1 MKFSYFFISLLI
13 FSNSFSQS
21 CSLKS
26 FKNKRTAKKI
36 NKLIENNDLLNAK
49 LLLRSSKDHPV
60 FNALKAE
67 IFWIEG
73 DYVNAKKIAN
83 EVLYQCDEQFPVV
96 YYLLAEILYQEK
108 NFIES
113 YSNLKKSMDYGLAGK
128 YLQNAEVFLPKAKI
142 LADILNSPV
151 EYNPRIIEGISTEF
165 DEYLPA
171 ISPDQDYVLF
181 TRRYLKKGID
191 IITPSYQEE
200 FMISKKQ
207 NTTYD
212 KGKALPNPFNIEAN
226 EGGGS
231 LSIDNNMLLFTKCF
245 KVSGNYNNCD
255 IFFSKKV
262 DGKWGAV
269 QSFDKNICPIYSW
282 ESQPSISSD
291 GNTIIFASDR
301 EGGYGGID
309 LYQISKNRFGEWSEP
324 QNLGPKINSLK
335 NEKSPFLHVDGKTL
349 FFASDN
355 FPSLGGYDIF
365 YSRKDSLNKWQK
377 PINIGYP
384 INTSSNE
391 ISLFVSTDGQKAIFA
406 SNNLEG
412 VGGWDLYSFD
422 LYNDAKPQRVFFLK
436 GDVLDI
442 SGNIINDLEIEI
454 KNIRTKE
461 VQKVKVNNGKYAGS
475 LTLGKKDDVLITV
488 KKEGYA
494 FNSKYVSHFDSSF
507 ISPQKVDF
515 LLNEIVE
522 GQSFVLN
529 NIYFDLDSYEINK
542 VTSSIVMEF
551 ADYLKI
557 NKSLMISI
565 NGFTDDIGETSYNQ
579 KLSEKRAFAVY
590 NELIKNGVEAKRLR
604 YQGFGERQ
612 PKNNNSNEEERKL
625 NRRTEFFIV
634 KK

>member
-1 MKFSYFFISLLI
+1 M
-13 FSNSFSQS
+13 
-21 CSLKS
+21 
-26 FKNKRTAKKI
+26 
-36 NKLIENNDLLNAK
+36 
-49 LLLRSSKDHPV
+49 
-60 FNALKAE
+60 
-67 IFWIEG
+67 
-73 DYVNAKKIAN
+73 
-83 EVLYQCDEQFPVV
+83 
-96 YYLLAEILYQEK
+96 
-108 NFIES
+108 
-113 YSNLKKSMDYGLAGK
+113 
-128 YLQNAEVFLPKAKI
+128 
-142 LADILNSPV
+142 
-151 EYNPRIIEGISTEF
+151 
-165 DEYLPA
+165 
-171 ISPDQDYVLF
+171 
-181 TRRYLKKGID
+181 
-191 IITPSYQEE
+191 
-200 FMISKKQ
+200 
-207 NTTYD
+207 
-212 KGKALPNPFNIEAN
+212 
-226 EGGGS
+226 
-231 LSIDNNMLLFTKCF
+231 
-245 KVSGNYNNCD
+245 
-255 IFFSKKV
+255 
-262 DGKWGAV
+262 
-269 QSFDKNICPIYSW
+269 
-282 ESQPSISSD
+282 
-291 GNTIIFASDR
+291 
-301 EGGYGGID
+301 
-309 LYQISKNRFGEWSEP
+309 
-324 QNLGPKINSLK
+324 
-335 NEKSPFLHVDGKTL
+335 

-442 SGNIINDLEIEI
+442 GGNMINDLEIEI

-461 VQKVKVNNGKYAGS
+461 VQKVKVNNGNYAGS
-475 LTLGKKDDVLITV
+475 LTLGKKDDVLISI

-565 NGFTDDIGETSYNQ
+565 NGFTDDIGETAYNQ

-604 YQGFGERQ
+604 YQGFGESQ

>member
-1 MKFSYFFISLLI
+1 MKFLFFFISLLI

-67 IFWIEG
+67 ILWLEG

-96 YYLLAEILYQEK
+96 YYLLAEILYREK

-113 YSNLKKSMDYGLAGK
+113 YSNLKKGMDYGLTDK

-255 IFFSKKV
+255 IFFSIKV

-406 SNNLEG
+406 SSNLDG

-442 SGNIINDLEIEI
+442 GGNIINDLEIEI

-475 LTLGKKDDVLITV
+475 LTLGKKDDVLITI

-551 ADYLKI
+551 ADYLKN

-565 NGFTDDIGETSYNQ
+565 NGYTDDIGETAYNQ

-604 YQGFGERQ
+604 YQGFGESK

>member
-1 MKFSYFFISLLI
+1 MKFLFFFISLLI

-113 YSNLKKSMDYGLAGK
+113 YSNLKKGMDCGLTDK

-171 ISPDQDYVLF
+171 ISPDQDYILF

-200 FMISKKQ
+200 FIISKKQ
-207 NTTYD
+207 NTAYD

-365 YSRKDSLNKWQK
+365 YSRKDSLNNWQK

-406 SNNLEG
+406 SSNLDG

-442 SGNIINDLEIEI
+442 GGNIINDLEIEI

-461 VQKVKVNNGKYAGS
+461 VQKVKVNNGNYAGS

-507 ISPQKVDF
+507 FSPQKVDF

-565 NGFTDDIGETSYNQ
+565 NGFTDDIGETAYNQ

-604 YQGFGERQ
+604 YQGFGESK

>member
-1 MKFSYFFISLLI
+1 MKFLFFFISLLI

-171 ISPDQDYVLF
+171 ISPDQDYILF

-255 IFFSKKV
+255 IFFSIKV

-475 LTLGKKDDVLITV
+475 LTLGKKDDVLITI

-551 ADYLKI
+551 ADYLKN
-557 NKSLMISI
+557 NKSLIISI
-565 NGFTDDIGETSYNQ
+565 NGYTDDIGETPYNQ

-590 NELIKNGVEAKRLR
+590 NELIKNGVKAKRLR
-604 YQGFGERQ
+604 YEGFGESQ

>member
-1 MKFSYFFISLLI
+1 MI

-67 IFWIEG
+67 ILWLEG

-113 YSNLKKSMDYGLAGK
+113 YSNLKKGMDYGLSGK
-128 YLQNAEVFLPKAKI
+128 YLQNAEVFLPKAKT
-142 LADILNSPV
+142 LADILNNPV

-171 ISPDQDYVLF
+171 ISPDQDYILF

-442 SGNIINDLEIEI
+442 GGNIINDLEIEI

-461 VQKVKVNNGKYAGS
+461 VQKVKVNNGNYAGS
-475 LTLGKKDDVLITV
+475 LTLGKKDDVLITI

-542 VTSSIVMEF
+542 VTSLIVMEF

-604 YQGFGERQ
+604 YQGFGESQ

>member
-1 MKFSYFFISLLI
+1 M
-13 FSNSFSQS
+13 
-21 CSLKS
+21 
-26 FKNKRTAKKI
+26 
-36 NKLIENNDLLNAK
+36 
-49 LLLRSSKDHPV
+49 
-60 FNALKAE
+60 
-67 IFWIEG
+67 
-73 DYVNAKKIAN
+73 
-83 EVLYQCDEQFPVV
+83 
-96 YYLLAEILYQEK
+96 
-108 NFIES
+108 
-113 YSNLKKSMDYGLAGK
+113 
-128 YLQNAEVFLPKAKI
+128 
-142 LADILNSPV
+142 
-151 EYNPRIIEGISTEF
+151 
-165 DEYLPA
+165 
-171 ISPDQDYVLF
+171 
-181 TRRYLKKGID
+181 
-191 IITPSYQEE
+191 
-200 FMISKKQ
+200 
-207 NTTYD
+207 
-212 KGKALPNPFNIEAN
+212 
-226 EGGGS
+226 
-231 LSIDNNMLLFTKCF
+231 
-245 KVSGNYNNCD
+245 
-255 IFFSKKV
+255 
-262 DGKWGAV
+262 
-269 QSFDKNICPIYSW
+269 
-282 ESQPSISSD
+282 
-291 GNTIIFASDR
+291 
-301 EGGYGGID
+301 
-309 LYQISKNRFGEWSEP
+309 
-324 QNLGPKINSLK
+324 
-335 NEKSPFLHVDGKTL
+335 

-507 ISPQKVDF
+507 FSPQKVDF

-542 VTSSIVMEF
+542 VTSLIVMEF

-565 NGFTDDIGETSYNQ
+565 NGFTDDIGETAYNQ